1 MIMKTK
7 RLLEILIKKLG
18 GLILFWAIVIAYC
31 LTSKV
36 NAVGAS
42 APTVNGLFHGD
53 GDSGRYIK
61 IAVEADNRGDLYAYT
76 DGTRLYFAVI
86 VSTNVNDNVFD
97 ASVNPRDYV
106 RSVNWPQGRNHIAKD
121 LINSEHMGFA
131 FACNGNYY
139 EWSQDLA
146 YLSGG
151 SWVSNHL
158 GSDGGGTPPS
168 GITSASST
176 AWNFQNS
183 NWWQIDPTA
192 RPSPSQNFED
202 WKSPGYA
209 EGGAFNKAAH
219 GYPYWD
225 SANSWEWPIVYEFS
239 YPHPCPGESFYFRV
253 LTAHNSPP
261 KDGNPDVIIYGY
273 DYGDAPSSYP
283 TLLTAGGARHLLTPN
298 LLRLGRFIDAEPDG
312 QPASSASTDDQVW
325 SDDEDGVTFT
335 SNLTAGQTQSIVV
348 VASGSGYLN
357 AWIDFN
363 RDGDWNDAGEQIFTN
378 TALTAGARV
387 LSFTVP
393 AGASIG
399 DTYARFRLSTQ
410 TGLLPTG
417 TAPDGEVEDYKVTI
431 VAPNYDFG
439 DLPDSGSG
447 TGPGNY
453 QTLLS
458 DDGPRHII
466 VPTLRLGSLIDSE
479 TNGQPSAGANGD
491 DNNGSDDE
499 DAIAEPIQLRLN
511 TQPTLAVNVYNMSGS
526 PAILTGWVD
535 LNRNGVFESGESA
548 SVWVPTGTNG
558 PVNLTLPTIT
568 GSEGLTFARFRLS
581 TQNVNGNGTLNPT
594 GALMDGEVEDYVVQ
608 ISLGYGPEDRGDAP
622 ASYGEAIHTNLDYD
636 LQLGPPDWTN
646 GGVLG
651 NVDGENISYY
661 SGNATG
667 DNLNNVD
674 DENGVSS
681 FAALKVGQTSYSV
694 IVSVFNQTAENAIL
708 VGWIDFN
715 RDGVFTADE
724 GTSAVVPAGTIGTVT
739 LTWTNLTGLV
749 SGTTYAR
756 FRIAPVGS
764 GLSTSTFDG
773 TISGG
778 EVEDYMLIIENP
790 IGIGLTSF
798 SAVRKDNRV
807 LIEWQAETAK
817 SRAGYN
823 LYRSNGENSPFIRLN
838 NRLITDEDA
847 VSAGKFEWIDTAV
860 SNGFYKLEEVGM
872 DGSIKVYGP
881 INITSAA
888 NVVQNRIPKEYAL
901 RQNYPN
907 PFNPATTI
915 PFELPEAAAV
925 KIAVY
930 DMSGKQ
936 VKILVDGIME
946 AGTHAVVW
954 NVLDDNN
961 SPVPSGMYI
970 IRFSANSHQSS
981 RKMLLVR

>member
-1 MIMKTK
+1 
-7 RLLEILIKKLG
+7 
-18 GLILFWAIVIAYC
+18 
-31 LTSKV
+31 
-36 NAVGAS
+36 
-42 APTVNGLFHGD
+42 
-53 GDSGRYIK
+53 K
-61 IAVEADNRGDLYAYT
+61 IAVEANNRGDLYAYT

-86 VSTNVNDNVFD
+86 VSANVNDNVFD

-106 RSVNWPQGRNHIAKD
+106 RSVNWPQGRNHLAKD
-121 LINSEHMGFA
+121 LINSERMSFA

-146 YLSGG
+146 HLSAG

-168 GITSASST
+168 GISSGSST

-192 RPSPSQNFED
+192 RPSASQDFED

-261 KDGNPDVIIYGY
+261 KDGNQDVIIYGY
-273 DYGDAPSSYP
+273 DYGDAPSTFP
-283 TLLTAGGARHLLTPN
+283 TLLANDGARHLLTPN

-387 LSFTVP
+387 LTFTVP
-393 AGASIG
+393 ANASIG

-410 TGLLPTG
+410 VGLSPAG

-439 DLPDSGSG
+439 DLPDTGPG
-447 TGPGNY
+447 TSPGNY

-458 DDGPRHII
+458 DDGPRHVI
-466 VPTLRLGSLIDSE
+466 VPTLRLGSLLDSE
-479 TNGQPSAGANGD
+479 TNGQPTAGANGD
-491 DNNGSDDE
+491 DNNGSNDE

-511 TQPTLAVNVYNMSGS
+511 TQPTLAVNVYNMTGS

-548 SVWVPTGTNG
+548 SVWVPSGTNG
-558 PVNLTLPTIT
+558 PINLTLPTIT

-594 GALMDGEVEDYVVQ
+594 GALMDGEVEDYIAQ

-622 ASYGEAIHTNLDYD
+622 ASYGEATHTNLDND

-646 GGVLG
+646 GGVMG

-681 FAALKVGQTSYSV
+681 FPALKAGQTSYSA
-694 IVSVFNQTAENAIL
+694 IVSVYNQTDQNAIL

-724 GTSAVVPAGTIGTVT
+724 GTSAIVPAGTIGTVT
-739 LTWTNLTGLV
+739 LTWTNLTGLTA
-749 SGTTYAR
+749 GTTYAR

-764 GLSTSTFDG
+764 GLSTSTPEG

-778 EVEDYMLIIENP
+778 EVEDYMLTIENP

-798 SAVRKDNRV
+798 SAVRKENGV

-823 LYRSNGENSPFIRLN
+823 LYRSSGENSPFIRLN
-838 NRLITDEDA
+838 SRLITDEDA
-847 VSAGKFEWIDTAV
+847 VSAGKFEWIDTAA
-860 SNGFYKLEEVGM
+860 SNGLYKLEEVGM

-881 INITSAA
+881 INIMSTA
-888 NVVQNRIPKEYAL
+888 NVAQNRIPKDYAL

-915 PFELPEAAAV
+915 PFELPEAAVV

-936 VKILVDGIME
+936 VKVLVDGIME

-954 NVLDDNN
+954 NAVDDNN

-970 IRFSANSHQSS
+970 VRFSANGHQSS